1 MSEDKRGKGRP
12 RKVDTAKNIQVVNDQ
27 KELDDNLKNHDLN
40 TDIPDNDNL
49 SSSSINENDDD
60 LKSFIK
66 NDDKIKKPLSNG
78 ITTDNDIDDELDQEI
93 QDFENQEG
101 LNDIPE
107 ETYNPLK
114 DPVKQRGY
122 TDGSMG
128 LGNDNNANPNGENVV
143 YSQGEGEGKGHEKV
157 ISEPNYVGGGHAKKP
172 DIDAALINPSNSGGE
187 GVLDIPDDYNSN
199 NNNQNQT
206 NKSNNNNVSNSGS
219 NTAKSEKKADSNLKE
234 LSPKEKRESVEKDA
248 DAILLAYRHYVP
260 MGFTYFSSHDIKKLR
275 KLEEKGEID
284 LNTVINKKGDSI
296 LDYIKD
302 YNKEVEE
309 AFRITDAEIEMI
321 KPALVDVLMEQEIAF
336 TPTQRLI
343 FVLGQF
349 LVAKVMLLIKFIR
362 QKNEDIK
369 EFKRMHLENLERQD
383 TIIRQNEEIRRQNE
397 EILRMRKQNQEPM
410 NDGSNLRVVKEEDI
424 KANNTTTTTNNSNVT
439 TTNTPNNTEV
449 ESNNDSNKMPTL
461 DDALATN
468 VTEVVENE
476 NRESDI
482 PSRESDI
489 PN

>member
-234 LSPKEKRESVEKDA
+234 LSPKEKRESVE
-248 DAILLAYRHYVP
+248 
-260 MGFTYFSSHDIKKLR
+260 
-275 KLEEKGEID
+275 
-284 LNTVINKKGDSI
+284 
-296 LDYIKD
+296 
-302 YNKEVEE
+302 
-309 AFRITDAEIEMI
+309 
-321 KPALVDVLMEQEIAF
+321 Q
-336 TPTQRLI
+336 
-343 FVLGQF
+343 
-349 LVAKVMLLIKFIR
+349 
-362 QKNEDIK
+362 
-369 EFKRMHLENLERQD
+369 
-383 TIIRQNEEIRRQNE
+383 
-397 EILRMRKQNQEPM
+397 
-410 NDGSNLRVVKEEDI
+410 VV
-424 KANNTTTTTNNSNVT
+424 V
-439 TTNTPNNTEV
+439 V
-449 ESNNDSNKMPTL
+449 Q
-461 DDALATN
+461 
-468 VTEVVENE
+468 VVVEQVVVE
-476 NRESDI
+476 QVVVVQVVVGQVVVGQVAVFLLLLLLLLLPHLFLLHLQHFHLPTKLKYHQR
-482 PSRESDI
+482 
-489 PN
+489 